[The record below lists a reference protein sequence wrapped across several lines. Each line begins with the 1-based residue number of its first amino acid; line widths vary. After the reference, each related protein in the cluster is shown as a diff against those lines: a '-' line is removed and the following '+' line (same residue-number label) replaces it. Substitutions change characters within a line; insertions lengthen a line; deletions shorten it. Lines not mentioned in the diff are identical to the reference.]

1 MYTYREF
8 CAFARISLSHFQILK
23 AQGLVPK
30 VIYLSPRCPRISH
43 ADAKEWLSERQK
55 RAA

>member
-1 MYTYREF
+1 VFTYREF

-23 AQGLVPK
+23 AQGLAPK

-43 ADAKEWLSERQK
+43 ADANEWLSHRQE